1 MLWNIWMNSEPVY
14 DLISD
19 PDTSKQETGNI
30 RLSERNQYTI
40 KYMQER
46 IKVGKRAEMKQHSYV
61 WLPLAMSTPQS
72 YFSVAYSSCA

>member
-1 MLWNIWMNSEPVY
+1 MNSEPIY
-14 DLISD
+14 DPISD

-30 RLSERNQYTI
+30 RLPECNQYTI

-46 IKVGKRAEMKQHSYV
+46 IKIEKRAEMKQHPYV

-72 YFSVAYSSCA
+72 YVSVVCNSCA